1 MSKSKM
7 RIGSILLVVA
17 MLMTLLPAG
26 VFAAEGDS
34 IIEVTGTCLLYTSH
48 CHSRQNRQYSCKTR
62 VIYS

>member
-34 IIEVTGTCLLYTSH
+34 IIAIFT
-48 CHSRQNRQYSCKTR
+48 NRAQYFNFPGK
-62 VIYS
+62 VV